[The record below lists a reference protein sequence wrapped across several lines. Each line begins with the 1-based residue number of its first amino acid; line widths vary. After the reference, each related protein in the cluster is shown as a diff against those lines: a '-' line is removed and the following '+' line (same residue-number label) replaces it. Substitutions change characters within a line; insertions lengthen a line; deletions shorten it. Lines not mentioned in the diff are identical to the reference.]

1 MWETLVNLYSYDFV
15 VDGIYYNITSSS
27 NLTVEV
33 TYQNVYSGWYY
44 DEYHCTYVG
53 NIVIPETVIYDGI
66 KYQVTGIGENAFAT
80 SPSSNLKSY
89 MHNLKSIILPS
100 SIKTIGESAFYM
112 CDEIKT
118 LVVPASVE
126 SIGHNSFWCRGCEN
140 IVFLSATPPRINSTE
155 TNINIP
161 CEVWVSNKN
170 SYKNWDRT
178 KDNFWGGLVEM
189 LSPSTCTFV
198 YNGISPSVSWTN
210 NLSAYTMNVS
220 DVSLKRDAGDYS
232 VNVTVGF
239 YKDGTLAFFAEFQYE
254 YTIQKAKL
262 TVKADKKNRE
272 YGNDNPI
279 FTLSYNGFVNNETL
293 SVINE
298 QPKASTTATK
308 FSVVGEYAIN
318 VTGGFATNY
327 DFVYEPGTLTITKA
341 SLTAKV
347 KDNTKMYGSRNPTF
361 SIEYNGLKN
370 SETEPTWTTKPSF
383 QTEATQSS
391 VVGSYTVSASG
402 GNPENYVL
410 TAITPG
416 TLNIIP
422 APLTVIANSVSKDY
436 YTENPEFSYSC
447 RGLMSWDSYNIFS
460 VIPVLTTNA
469 NLTSNVG
476 SYDIVVS
483 GASAVNY
490 DVSFINGTLTINPR
504 TLKAS
509 VGNYERKFNE
519 ENPSFLVVYN
529 GFVGNE
535 DESVL
540 TSKAVAKTAA
550 TKLSDVGTYSI
561 DVIGGEAANY
571 KFSYSSGKLTI
582 NKAEQIIVWEQD
594 FESGNCQVGDQIELL
609 AYATSGLPINYVLN
623 DSNIAAIYTANGK
636 VYLDC
641 LQEGTLVIRA
651 LQDGNNNYYTAVRK
665 SKTLSIGNSSSIEN
679 ISIEALSS
687 DAPVYD
693 LMGKI
698 VKILLKGRVY
708 TQNGKKFIAK

>member
-1 MWETLVNLYSYDFV
+1 
-15 VDGIYYNITSSS
+15 
-27 NLTVEV
+27 
-33 TYQNVYSGWYY
+33 
-44 DEYHCTYVG
+44 
-53 NIVIPETVIYDGI
+53 
-66 KYQVTGIGENAFAT
+66 
-80 SPSSNLKSY
+80 
-89 MHNLKSIILPS
+89 
-100 SIKTIGESAFYM
+100 
-112 CDEIKT
+112 
-118 LVVPASVE
+118 
-126 SIGHNSFWCRGCEN
+126 
-140 IVFLSATPPRINSTE
+140 
-155 TNINIP
+155 
-161 CEVWVSNKN
+161 
-170 SYKNWDRT
+170 
-178 KDNFWGGLVEM
+178 M

-239 YKDGTLAFFAEFQYE
+239 YKDGTLAFFAEFPYE